1 MLLGGRDGVICHAH
15 FFVRRSSMN
24 LNEII
29 REIMKLEPLV
39 KRAGGL
45 L

>member
-1 MLLGGRDGVICHAH
+1 MVYSIMPI
-15 FFVRRSSMN
+15 FYVRRSCMN

-29 REIMKLEPLV
+29 REIMKFEPLV
-39 KRAGGL
+39 TRAGGL

>member
-1 MLLGGRDGVICHAH
+1 MLSGGRDGVICHAH

-29 REIMKLEPLV
+29 REIMKFEPLV